1 MCDVDVASREALAM
15 EIKEDHVEL
24 TPVEARGG
32 RHGRRLLIMLV
43 VSGVAAIGLMSA
55 FWIFNGAAPT

>member
-1 MCDVDVASREALAM
+1 MQ
-15 EIKEDHVEL
+15 IKEGHVEL

-32 RHGRRLLIMLV
+32 RNGRHLLVILV

-55 FWIFNGAAPT
+55 FWIFNGASPS